1 MAILG
6 KRWGAS
12 ETTSA
17 KRIAWVHF
25 SGRGLTQARC
35 CTRIRMA
42 ASGRTAPSGGA
53 PTKQNHSIRPSELPQ
68 RALPTALLTAV
79 SQTCRRRHRKRKVS
93 GCCTR
98 QVTQGGATG
107 RVAESCFSALRWI
120 PELLPVPELLLRV
133 SEEHENGTGVAS
145 PYFQFLSGTD
155 DVWSVRQLLARA

>member
-1 MAILG
+1 MVAILG
-6 KRWGAS
+6 KPWGPS

-25 SGRGLTQARC
+25 LGRGLTQARC

-42 ASGRTAPSGGA
+42 ASGRMAQYGGA
-53 PTKQNHSIRPSELPQ
+53 LTKQKHFTRPSELPQ

-120 PELLPVPELLLRV
+120 PAPELCLRV
-133 SEEHENGTGVAS
+133 SDEHENGTGVGS
-145 PYFQFLSGTD
+145 PFNVSNFKWQG
-155 DVWSVRQLLARA
+155 